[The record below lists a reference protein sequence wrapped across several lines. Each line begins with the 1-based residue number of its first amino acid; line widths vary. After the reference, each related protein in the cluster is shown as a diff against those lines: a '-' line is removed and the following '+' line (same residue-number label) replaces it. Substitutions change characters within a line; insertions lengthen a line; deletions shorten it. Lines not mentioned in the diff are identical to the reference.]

1 MSILLEALRKSEKG
15 QRTREAPT
23 IHTDNPPGTAIESLP
38 IAPLALLLAVALLL
52 AGWFVWKQYQP
63 PAGFYQ
69 PPVTL
74 KADRARAVSKTA
86 DEKITA
92 QAEPSPPPAAAAAPQ
107 NRTPVETYQAPPE
120 TENEAATSEPEAAPK
135 KRLGVSSPGA
145 DATSVDDSI
154 KTVAR
159 ETATQQPVE
168 SSPEPYRPG
177 EPEPISYWE
186 LPDAVRS
193 SVPEMK
199 FSVLVYAA
207 DPADRFVL
215 INGQRLGEGDSVQAG
230 LVVKEIRR
238 EGVVFSYRLYQFL
251 VER

>member
-23 IHTDNPPGTAIESLP
+23 IHTDNPPGTAFESIRIVP
-38 IAPLALLLAVALLL
+38 MALLLAVALLL
-52 AGWFVWKQYQP
+52 SGWFVWKQYRPPAGSHQP
-63 PAGFYQ
+63 PA
-69 PPVTL
+69 TL
-74 KADRARAVSKTA
+74 QADSTHAVSKPAEGEVT
-86 DEKITA
+86 T
-92 QAEPSPPPAAAAAPQ
+92 QAGPSPSPVAATTPQ

-120 TENEAATSEPEAAPK
+120 TESGAANAEPAPAPT
-135 KRLGVSSPGA
+135 KRLGAGQPGG
-145 DATSVDDSI
+145 DATSSDDSA
-154 KTVAR
+154 KTAVQ
-159 ETATQQPVE
+159 ETETKQPVAN
-168 SSPEPYRPG
+168 SPEPFRPG
-177 EPEPISYWE
+177 EPEPIGYWE

-193 SVPEMK
+193 SVPELK

-215 INGQRLGEGDSVQAG
+215 INGQRLGGGDSVQTG